1 MTTPALE
8 KLRQKLQAENLDALL
23 VTQAENRRYLSGFSG
38 SSGALLVTP
47 KRQAV
52 LTDSR
57 YYQQVRQESPAWELV
72 EAGNNWPGYLG
83 EHLAEFDLRGAT
95 IGFEA
100 DVVSVADFN
109 RWRKALAEV
118 TLRETSGLIMSLRIV
133 KDEKE
138 LTAIRQAVALAD
150 RAMAYIYQW
159 IQPGMTE
166 KEVAWELEVFMRNR
180 GASGLSFET
189 IVAFGPNS
197 ALPHATPTDRACQ
210 LGDVVLIDMGCV
222 VNAYCSDITRTFSL
236 GEPSDPDFMKIWRL
250 VFNANAVAA
259 AAITAG
265 TSSSAADAYAR
276 DIIKAAGYGEQFGH
290 SLGHGVG
297 LAVHEAPKVSYTS
310 EDALP
315 AASVITIEPG
325 VYLPGNFGVRLE
337 DMALVTENGLEILTG
352 VPKIDILFR

>member
-1 MTTPALE
+1 MTTPLQN
-8 KLRQKLQAENLDALL
+8 LRQKLQTEKLDALL

-38 SSGALLVTP
+38 SSGALLIAAD
-47 KRQAV
+47 RQII

-57 YYQQVRQESPAWELV
+57 YYQQVRQETLAWELA
-72 EAGNNWPGYLG
+72 EAGYNWPAYLG
-83 EHLAEFDLRGAT
+83 EHLEEFGLRGAA

-100 DVVSVADFN
+100 DAVSVADFN
-109 RWRKALAEV
+109 KWRAALAEA
-118 TLRETSGLIMSLRIV
+118 TLRETIGLVMSLRVV
-133 KDEKE
+133 KGEKE

-150 RAMAYIYQW
+150 RAMAYIYQR

-166 KEVAWELEVFMRNR
+166 KEIAWELEVFMRNR
-180 GASGLSFET
+180 GASALSFET

-222 VNAYCSDITRTFSL
+222 VNGYCSDITRTFSL

-265 TSSSAADAYAR
+265 TSSNTADAYAR
-276 DIIKAAGYGEQFGH
+276 DIIKAAGYGDQFGH

-310 EDALP
+310 EDPLP
-315 AASVITIEPG
+315 AGAVITIEPG
-325 VYLPGNFGVRLE
+325 VYLPGDFGVRLE
-337 DMALVTENGLEILTG
+337 DMALVTEEGLEILTS
-352 VPKIDILFR
+352 VPKIDILYR

>member
-1 MTTPALE
+1 MTTSLQG
-8 KLRQKLQAENLDALL
+8 LRQKLQTESLNALL
-23 VTQAENRRYLSGFSG
+23 ITQAENRRYLSGFSG
-38 SSGALLVTP
+38 SSGALLITP
-47 KRQAV
+47 KRQII

-57 YYQQVRQESPAWELV
+57 YYQQVRQEAPDWELA
-72 EAGNNWPGYLG
+72 EAGYNWPGYLG
-83 EHLAEFDLRGAT
+83 EHLVEFGLRGAT

-100 DVVSVADFN
+100 DAVSVANFN
-109 RWRKALAEV
+109 KWRAALAEA
-118 TLRETSGLIMSLRIV
+118 TLRETSGLVMDFRVV
-133 KDEKE
+133 KDEQE

-150 RAMAYIYQW
+150 RAMAYIYQR

-180 GASGLSFET
+180 GASALSFET

-222 VNAYCSDITRTFSL
+222 VDNYCSDITRTFSL
-236 GEPSDPDFMKIWRL
+236 GEPSAPDFMKIWRL

-265 TSSSAADAYAR
+265 TISSVADAYAR
-276 DIIKAAGYGEQFGH
+276 DIIKSAGCGDQFGH

-310 EDALP
+310 EDPLP
-315 AASVITIEPG
+315 AGAVITIEPG
-325 VYLPGNFGVRLE
+325 VYRPGDFGVRLE
-337 DMALVTENGLEILTG
+337 DMALITENGLEILTG
-352 VPKIDILFR
+352 VPKIDVLYH